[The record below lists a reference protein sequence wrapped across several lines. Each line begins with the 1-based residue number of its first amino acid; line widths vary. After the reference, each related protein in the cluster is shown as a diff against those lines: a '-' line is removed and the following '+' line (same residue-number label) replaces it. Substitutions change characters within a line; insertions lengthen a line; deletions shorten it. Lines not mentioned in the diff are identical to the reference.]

1 MRYFVAVGLFLAGCG
16 AGESPPPPRDS
27 ALISCALGGSDRFT
41 RSCRAA
47 RTARTAR
54 GERSQLVLSDP
65 DGGFRRVTVSADGA
79 GVVAADGA
87 EPARIVRISGGEV
100 EIAIAEDRYRLPASA
115 APPAGK

>member
-1 MRYFVAVGLFLAGCG
+1 MRYFVAVGLFLAGCE

-27 ALISCALGGSDRFT
+27 ALISCALGGSDRF
-41 RSCRAA
+41 RRFCRAA
-47 RTARTAR
+47 RTVR

-79 GVVAADGA
+79 GLVAADGA
-87 EPARIVRISGGEV
+87 EQARIVRISGGEV

-115 APPAGK
+115 APPSGK